1 MVQDHLRDVRRVIP
15 DEMEELSQGLER
27 RRGRRGRAD
36 VLPLEEEEP
45 SLNEVLDAEEE
56 AEEARTIAQ
65 DLDALQ
71 RLDPGFVTDP
81 VKLYLREIAQAAL
94 LTHEQEIALAK
105 RVE

>member
-1 MVQDHLRDVRRVIP
+1 MRVARG
-15 DEMEELSQGLER
+15 QGR
-27 RRGRRGRAD
+27 SATAD
-36 VLPLEEEEP
+36 RWPAGIEEEEP

-56 AEEARTIAQ
+56 AEEARAIAQ